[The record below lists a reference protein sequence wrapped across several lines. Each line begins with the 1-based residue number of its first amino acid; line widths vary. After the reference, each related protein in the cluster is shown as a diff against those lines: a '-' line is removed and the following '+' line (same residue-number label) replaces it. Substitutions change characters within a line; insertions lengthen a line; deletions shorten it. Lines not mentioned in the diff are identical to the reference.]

1 MPITRTS
8 TSTGMR
14 GSLGVPNALLNRLRH
29 PLLRLKFNLM
39 NDHGLESASPSPP
52 PLEPHYSEPPGS
64 EPSLGQ
70 RIKKLLAP
78 IGVAVVLILKFAA
91 KLKFLVVPLFKFLP
105 VLLKTGGTM
114 LFSIWAY
121 ALAWGWMFAL
131 GFVLLLF
138 VHECGHLVVA
148 RYFGLSVG
156 TPVFIPFMG
165 ALIALKD
172 APKDAWMEAWV
183 GIGGPLL
190 GTAGAAVCE
199 ALFVLTGNPLFRAL
213 AYSGF
218 LLNLFNLLPLG
229 FLDGGRIVTALSPW
243 LWLAGAA
250 VMLGLL
256 VTHPNFLL
264 GLIFMFSLPRLWSLF
279 RQKRRR
285 SAPLFRGDAWAEAGN
300 GGHVFWVDSVPAPGD
315 EAHAYPAGGAVLNRS
330 RGRDAGGARAFLP
343 AATCGESGTRRSAF
357 TLGTCCGQ
365 ECPRAGGSDR

>member
-199 ALFVLTGNPLFRAL
+199 ALFVLTGNPLF
-213 AYSGF
+213 
-218 LLNLFNLLPLG
+218 
-229 FLDGGRIVTALSPW
+229 
-243 LWLAGAA
+243 
-250 VMLGLL
+250 
-256 VTHPNFLL
+256 
-264 GLIFMFSLPRLWSLF
+264 
-279 RQKRRR
+279 
-285 SAPLFRGDAWAEAGN
+285 
-300 GGHVFWVDSVPAPGD
+300 
-315 EAHAYPAGGAVLNRS
+315 
-330 RGRDAGGARAFLP
+330 
-343 AATCGESGTRRSAF
+343 
-357 TLGTCCGQ
+357 
-365 ECPRAGGSDR
+365 PRAGLFGVPSEPVQPAAPWLPGWRANCYRTLALVVACRRGCDVGPAGDPSEFPARSHLHVFAAQAVVPVPAEETAISAVISR